1 MPVTG
6 GTSGIGAAISLGRLG
21 PPPEERA
28 GTFLYLASDAL
39 SGYVTGLIIEVN
51 GGKYMP

>member
-21 PPPEERA
+21 TPEERA

-51 GGKYMP
+51 GGQDRP